1 MRISG
6 YEPLTLLD
14 YPGKLAAIVFT
25 PGCVLRCPFCHNP
38 ELIQAQTKDS
48 PYFRHNREDE
58 FFDFLTK
65 RQGKLDGVVITGGE
79 PTLHKD
85 LIDFISRVKSMGF
98 LVKFDTNGVF
108 PDRVA
113 EIMKTGLVDYW
124 AMDIKH
130 APEKYAI
137 ACGLPAGALAKEGKC
152 SLEQFQQSVQLIMK
166 SGKPY
171 EFRTTVVPG
180 IHEEQDFEAIGE
192 WIAGASAYALQAFR
206 DMKIYDPELA
216 QKAKASKPLDLKRI
230 QKTMQKY
237 VHRVEIRE

>member
-1 MRISG
+1 MHISG
-6 YEPLTLLD
+6 YEPLTLID
-14 YPGKLAAIVFT
+14 YPGQLAAIVFT

-38 ELIQAQTKDS
+38 ELIEARSKDS
-48 PYFRHNREDE
+48 TYFHKNREDE
-58 FFDFLTK
+58 FFRFLET

-79 PTLHKD
+79 PTIHKD
-85 LIDFISRVKSMGF
+85 LIDFIRRVKSLGF
-98 LVKFDTNGVF
+98 LVKLDTNGVF

-113 EIMKTGLVDYW
+113 EIMETGLVDYW

-137 ACGLPAGALAKEGKC
+137 ACGKSFPI
-152 SLEQFQQSVQLIMK
+152 EQFQQSVKLITE

-180 IHEEQDFEAIGE
+180 IHEEQDFEAIGQ
-192 WIAGASAYALQAFR
+192 WIKGAPFYYLQAFR
-206 DMKIYDPELA
+206 DIKLYDTTLA
-216 QKAKASKPLDLKRI
+216 ERVKTAKPIDMNRI

-237 VHRVEIRE
+237 VHHVEIRE